1 MPKNS
6 RKIVIA
12 LYIGIA
18 LYLLPMFPHGGS
30 ANELTRWATAASL
43 IEKGS
48 FEISW
53 TEPLIGPNVDT
64 ARIGD
69 RVYSNKAPG
78 PALAAAPI
86 YALTRLFTGPPD
98 ASNIRISWFAMRW
111 VTATLPLLLL
121 AIWLY
126 RRGTDEFGL
135 AALLFATPLFVYSL
149 LFFSHV
155 LAAVL
160 VYAAFRLIFDEG
172 EFRPLRFIAA
182 GAAAGM
188 AVISEFPAV
197 FAVAVFGVGML
208 FAERHVRTAGVGYFV
223 VGGLPFAAFL
233 LIYNNAV
240 FGSPFSLSYAHESFP
255 EWAAVA
261 NTGVFGIGVPTLSNI
276 YLLLVSP
283 SRGLL
288 FFSPILILTAANFFT
303 STERATLRHRVKAAA
318 VLISILVLCGH
329 GAAHGGWAFGP
340 RYLVFVLPLMLDSVF
355 NGEMKQANS
364 VVKGAF
370 FEISLLLCTLA
381 IFTFPFAPPEFQF
394 PHNDLWVAFIR
405 QEGWFVPNAANVLG
419 AASSGW
425 TVIPAVIALAVVML
439 LVARNSLGPARF
451 LAGTAAAIV
460 IFGAYVMSPT
470 LGGTEA
476 AFRRASIAE
485 RYFRPAGRLDKFGS
499 DPVYAARTNDF
510 RWIVADARSY
520 APDDFPYLETRL
532 TEPSPTVLMKA
543 AGVAQESGNIG
554 EAERL
559 LLLGAEKFA
568 FARCEFTTNLAV
580 VYFMTGRKDA
590 ALAGLESV
598 QPLVTAA
605 SRPICLRS
613 QYLLGSLYK
622 ELGRETDSNT
632 TFQRFLSNSAQ
643 SEDAEIRSLRKQL
656 NAK

>member
-43 IEKGS
+43 VEKGS
-48 FEISW
+48 IEISW

-64 ARIGD
+64 ARVGES
-69 RVYSNKAPG
+69 VYSNKAPG
-78 PALAAAPI
+78 PALAAAPV
-86 YALTRLFTGPPD
+86 YALTRIFIGPPD
-98 ASNIRISWFAMRW
+98 ASNIRISWFAMRL

-121 AIWLY
+121 ALWLY
-126 RRGTDEFGL
+126 RRGTDEFGI
-135 AALLFATPLFVYSL
+135 ATLLFATPLFVYSL

-155 LAAVL
+155 FAAVL
-160 VYAAFRLIFDEG
+160 VYAAFRLLFDDG
-172 EFRPLRFIAA
+172 EFRPFRFIAA

-197 FAVAVFGVGML
+197 FAIAVFGVGML
-208 FAERHVRTAGVGYFV
+208 FADRRMRTSGVGYFV
-223 VGGLPFAAFL
+223 LGGLPFAAFL

-261 NTGVFGIGVPTLSNI
+261 GQGVFGIGVPTLSNI
-276 YLLLVSP
+276 YLLLISP

-288 FFSPILILTAANFFT
+288 FFSPLLVMMVINFFT
-303 STERATLRHRVKAAA
+303 SAERATLRHRVKAAA
-318 VLISILVLCGH
+318 VLVSVLVLCGH

-340 RYLVFVLPLMLDSVF
+340 RYLVFILPLMLDSVL
-355 NGEMKQANS
+355 NGEMKDADS
-364 VVKGAF
+364 VVKGALF
-370 FEISLLLCTLA
+370 GVSLLLCTLA

-394 PHNDLWVAFIR
+394 PHNDLWAALIR
-405 QEGWFVPNAANVLG
+405 QEGWFVPNVANVFG
-419 AASSGW
+419 ARSSWW
-425 TVIPAVIALAVVML
+425 TLIPALLALAGVVL
-439 LVARNSLGPARF
+439 LVGRNSLRPVRF
-451 LAGTAAAIV
+451 LAGTAAAVV
-460 IFGAYVMSPT
+460 IFGAYVMYPT

-485 RYFRPAGRLDKFGS
+485 RYFRPAGRLDQYGS
-499 DPVYAARTNDF
+499 DPVYALRANDF
-510 RWIVADARSY
+510 RWIVADARAC
-520 APDDFPYLETRL
+520 APDDFPYLETSLR
-532 TEPSPTVLMKA
+532 EPSPTALMKA
-543 AGVAQESGNIG
+543 AGDAQKSGNTG
-554 EAERL
+554 EAERSL
-559 LLLGAEKFA
+559 LTGAEKFA

-580 VYFMTGRKDA
+580 IYFTTGRKDA

-598 QPLVTAA
+598 QLLVTPA
-605 SRPICLRS
+605 SRPNCLRS
-613 QYLLGSLYK
+613 QFLLGTLYK
-622 ELGRETDSNT
+622 DLGRETDSNM